1 MNALET
7 AGVPSLLAR
16 QLERRERERAAL
28 ARTLHDE
35 LCGQLVAARMLVA
48 RLLEPL
54 SRRATDVERIGLED
68 VERQLATAIT
78 INRRIVE
85 RLRPGLLDH
94 FGLPTALKALFE
106 AQGRDAG
113 LEVAVQLPQEPLE
126 LSPEAGICLYRVAE
140 EALDNV
146 VKHAQASRVELQVVH
161 QATRCVMTLRDNGV
175 GFDPSQ
181 LQGLHTV
188 GLPLIREWLG
198 ALGGGLALT
207 AAPGSGVCLVAS
219 LPLAATLRA
228 PADS

>member
-1 MNALET
+1 MSEL
-7 AGVPSLLAR
+7 GIVGISSLLAR

-48 RLLEPL
+48 RLLEPSTL
-54 SRRATDVERIGLED
+54 PSDVALIGLKE
-68 VERQLATAIT
+68 VERQLAAAIT

-94 FGLPTALKALFE
+94 FGLSPALQALVE
-106 AQGRDAG
+106 GQGRDAG
-113 LEVAVQLPQEPLE
+113 LEVAVRLPQEPLE

-146 VKHAQASRVELQVVH
+146 VKHAQASRVELQVVR

-175 GFDPSQ
+175 GFDPSR
-181 LQGLHTV
+181 LADLASV
-188 GLPLIREWLG
+188 GLPLMRERLG
-198 ALGGGLALT
+198 ALGGRLALT

-219 LPLAATLRA
+219 LPLAAALRA
-228 PADS
+228 SADS